1 MRSSRQVRAIG
12 RVTILM
18 LLSALSAG
26 KSFGQ
31 SSWDRYKP
39 GTLAAVMREGDSTI
53 RAALRETDSVTRGTS
68 GDKKPS
74 EHFLGYDYPTLATV
88 VYKGDSRQVDPIRRG
103 LIAAWGLTYRRDS
116 SIVADFNREYLF
128 QEGDKLL
135 WLPVQDRVASFFPK
149 ELRPG
154 QRVRL
159 YTMLLGGY
167 YADGGITWAFI
178 VNEFK
183 AGPITQ

>member
-1 MRSSRQVRAIG
+1 MRSSWQFRAIG
-12 RVTILM
+12 RVTILVVM
-18 LLSALSAG
+18 SALSATE
-26 KSFGQ
+26 SFAQ
-31 SSWDRYKP
+31 SSWDRYHP
-39 GTLAAVMREGDSTI
+39 GTLAAVMKEGDSTI
-53 RAALRETDSVTRGTS
+53 RAALRETDSVTHGAS

-74 EHFLGYDYPTLATV
+74 QHFLGYDYPTVATV
-88 VYKGDSRQVDPIRRG
+88 IYKGDSRRVDPIRRQ
-103 LIAAWGLTYRRDS
+103 LIADWGLTYRRDS

-154 QRVRL
+154 QRVSL

-167 YADGGITWAFI
+167 YADGAITWAFI

-183 AGPITQ
+183 AGPITP

>member
-1 MRSSRQVRAIG
+1 VRSSWQFRAIA
-12 RVTILM
+12 RLKILL

-26 KSFGQ
+26 KSFAQ

-39 GTLAAVMREGDSTI
+39 GTLAAVMNEGESTI
-53 RAALRETDSVTRGTS
+53 RAALRETDSVTRNAAG
-68 GDKKPS
+68 GRKPS
-74 EHFLGYDYPTLATV
+74 QHFLGYDYPTVATV
-88 VYKGDSRQVDPIRRG
+88 IYKGDSRRVDPIRRE
-103 LIAAWGLTYRRDS
+103 LIADWGRTYRRDS
-116 SIVADFNREYLF
+116 SIVADFSREYLF

-154 QRVRL
+154 QRVSL
-159 YTMLLGGY
+159 WTMLLGGY
-167 YADGGITWAFI
+167 YDEGAITWAFI

-183 AGPITQ
+183 AVPNTP

>member
-1 MRSSRQVRAIG
+1 MRSSWQFRAVG

-26 KSFGQ
+26 KSPAQ
-31 SSWDRYKP
+31 SSWARYKP
-39 GTLAAVMREGDSTI
+39 GTLAAVMNDGDSTI
-53 RAALRETDSVTRGTS
+53 RAALRETASVTRDAGE
-68 GDKKPS
+68 KKPS
-74 EHFLGYDYPTLATV
+74 QHFLGYDYPTVAAV
-88 VYKGDSRQVDPIRRG
+88 IYKGDSRPVDPVRRR
-103 LIAAWGLTYRRDS
+103 LIADWGLTYRRDS

-135 WLPVQDRVASFFPK
+135 WLPVQDRVASFFSK

-154 QRVRL
+154 QRVNL

-167 YADGGITWAFI
+167 YAEGAITWAFI

-183 AGPITQ
+183 AGPITR